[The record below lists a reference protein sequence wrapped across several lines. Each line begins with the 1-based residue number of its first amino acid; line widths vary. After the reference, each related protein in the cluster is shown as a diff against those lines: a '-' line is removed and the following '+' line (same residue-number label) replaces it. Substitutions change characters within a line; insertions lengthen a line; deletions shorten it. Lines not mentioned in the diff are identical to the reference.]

1 MIYSNSGLELDKR
14 RQELEKWLRDLLQN
28 PYVQHVG
35 AFQEF
40 MRAEANIAPPNIKE
54 VDLTGRIEDPN
65 QMHRSPPPPQPQQQY
80 YHDYRYGNSPIPMGN
95 EYYASPQRGMDND
108 SPTNFEDVKD
118 NTNSIS
124 LANFQIIKV
133 IGKGSFGKV

>member
-1 MIYSNSGLELDKR
+1 M
-14 RQELEKWLRDLLQN
+14 
-28 PYVQHVG
+28 
-35 AFQEF
+35 
-40 MRAEANIAPPNIKE
+40 
-54 VDLTGRIEDPN
+54 TGRIEDPN

-80 YHDYRYGNSPIPMGN
+80 YHDYRYGNSPTPMGN